1 MTGFLPGV
9 EGAASSEAAAAVDE
23 ELGDDAASAASDEG
37 VAAPFPLDS
46 APFPAPLPLSFL
58 AEEDDNK
65 NEDD

>member
-9 EGAASSEAAAAVDE
+9 EGAASSEAAAVDE
-23 ELGDDAASAASDEG
+23 AFGDDAASAASDEG
-37 VAAPFPLDS
+37 VAAPFPFDS
-46 APFPAPLPLSFL
+46 VPFPAPLPLSFL